1 MTSISL
7 YKVAIKKGTCCGKIE
22 IFLLQTFAKNYSYSL
37 FYRTKQKS
45 HYYNF
50 PSSNDYVCQTAFAKL
65 FVLFCHF
72 LVVMIVVLWY
82 GSKRLLFAFIVHNKA
97 VNGEKY
103 FKGYP

>member
-22 IFLLQTFAKNYSYSL
+22 IFLLQTFAKNYSHSL
-37 FYRTKQKS
+37 FYRTKLKS
-45 HYYNF
+45 HYNF

-72 LVVMIVVLWY
+72 LVVMIVAVLWY
-82 GSKRLLFAFIVHNKA
+82 GGKDFFLPS
-97 VNGEKY
+97 
-103 FKGYP
+103 